1 MPCDFKTAGI
11 PRIGAVAALER
22 YSGRMRG
29 KGKRMKKIK
38 MKLLIALLV
47 IAALGIYYY
56 VALPALNI
64 HSTEFW
70 VFLIVLGLLAS
81 LMFVK
86 KKNLS
91 RYELKGSKGLKVILG
106 IVGLIVVVYLAGALL
121 SSPIVNAKKYQQL
134 MTVETG
140 EFAKDIEELS
150 FDQIP
155 LLDKDSAELLGDRK
169 MGSMVDMVSQFEVD
183 ELYSQINFQD
193 RPVRVSPLKYAS
205 LIKWF
210 TNQGEGIPAY
220 IKIDMATQNTELVKL
235 DEGMKYTTSDHFNR
249 NIYRHLR
256 FKYPTYIFNNLSFE
270 IDEEGV
276 PYWICPVKKFNIGLF
291 GGETIGRV
299 VLCNAITGETED
311 YAIEDAPQWIDRAYS
326 ADLLVQ
332 LYDYHGTLKHGFLN
346 SVLGQKDCL
355 RTTDGYNYLA
365 INDDVWVYTGVTS
378 ITGDQSNVGFVLI
391 NQRTMETRFY
401 EVEGATEASAMSSA
415 EGQVQNLHYTATFPL
430 LLNISGEPTYFIAL
444 KDDAGLVKKYAM
456 VNVQKYQ
463 IVAIGDTVS
472 QCEENYTTLMYEN
485 GIKQTPE
492 DTRDVKIMTAKITKI
507 AQGVVDGNSHYY
519 IMLEGSDAI
528 FDIPVVDFIDI
539 IRYNV
544 GDEVTVEY
552 KEGDQSNTVLSLNGA
567 GKASEG

>member
-1 MPCDFKTAGI
+1 
-11 PRIGAVAALER
+11 
-22 YSGRMRG
+22 
-29 KGKRMKKIK
+29 MKKLK
-38 MKLLIALLV
+38 TKVLIAVLAVLL
-47 IAALGIYYY
+47 LGIYYY
-56 VALPALNI
+56 AALPAINI

-70 VFLIVLGLLAS
+70 IFLVILIILAA
-81 LMFVK
+81 LIFIK
-86 KKNLS
+86 KKNLD
-91 RYELKGSKGLKVILG
+91 RYGLRESKGLKVILG
-106 IVGLIVVVYLAGALL
+106 LLAAVVIVYLAGTLL
-121 SSPIVNAKKYQQL
+121 SSPVINAKKYQQL
-134 MTVETG
+134 MAVETG
-140 EFAKDIEELS
+140 EFTTDIEELS
-150 FDQIP
+150 YDQIP
-155 LLDKDSAELLGDRK
+155 LLDRDSAALLGNRK

-183 ELYSQINFQD
+183 ELYSQINYKD

-210 TNQGEGIPAY
+210 TNQSEGIPAY
-220 IKIDMATQNTELVKL
+220 ITIDMATQNTELVKL

-256 FKYPTYIFNNLSFE
+256 FRYPTYIFNDLSFE
-270 IDEEGV
+270 VNEEGV
-276 PYWICPVKKFNIGLF
+276 PYWICPVKQYNIVLF
-291 GGETIGRV
+291 GGVTIGRV

-355 RTTDGYNYLA
+355 ETTEGYNYLA

-378 ITGDQSNVGFVLI
+378 VSGDQSNVGFVLM

-444 KDDAGLVKKYAM
+444 KDDAGLVKMYAM

-463 IVAIGDTVS
+463 IVATGDTVS
-472 QCEENYTTLMYEN
+472 ECEDAYTDLMYEN
-485 GIKQTPE
+485 GIRETAE
-492 DTRDVKIMTAKITKI
+492 DTREVLTITAPITRI
-507 AQGVVDGNSHYY
+507 AQGVIDGNSHYY
-519 IMLEGSDAI
+519 IMLEGSDGI

-544 GDEVTVEY
+544 GDEVTIEY
-552 KEGDQSNTVLSLNGA
+552 KEGERSNTVLSLNGVE
-567 GKASEG
+567 KAAQEQ

>member
-1 MPCDFKTAGI
+1 
-11 PRIGAVAALER
+11 
-22 YSGRMRG
+22 
-29 KGKRMKKIK
+29 MKKIRT
-38 MKLLIALLV
+38 KLLLILLV

-56 VALPALNI
+56 AALPPVNI

-70 VFLIVLGLLAS
+70 VFLFVLGILAA
-81 LMFVK
+81 LIFIK
-86 KKNLS
+86 KKNLN
-91 RYELKGSKGLKVILG
+91 RYELKESKGLKVILG
-106 IVGLIVVVYLAGALL
+106 VVALIVIVYLVGALL

-134 MTVETG
+134 MAVETR
-140 EFAKDIEELS
+140 EFTTDIEELS

-183 ELYSQINFQD
+183 SLYSQINYQD

-220 IKIDMATQNTELVKL
+220 IKIDMATQDTELVKL

-256 FKYPTYIFNNLSFE
+256 FKYPTYIFNDLSFE
-270 IDEEGV
+270 VDEEGI

-299 VLCNAITGETED
+299 VLCNAITGETQD

-332 LYDYHGTLKHGFLN
+332 LYDYYGTLKHGFFN

-355 RTTDGYNYLA
+355 HTTDGYNYLA
-365 INDDVWVYTGVTS
+365 IDDDVWVYTGVTS
-378 ITGDQSNVGFVLI
+378 ITGDQSNVGFVLM

-472 QCEENYTTLMYEN
+472 ECEENYSTLMYEN
-485 GIKQTPE
+485 GIKETPE
-492 DTRDVKIMTAKITKI
+492 DTRDVETITARITKI

-519 IMLEGSDAI
+519 IMVEGSDAI

-539 IRYNV
+539 IRYDV
-544 GDEVTVEY
+544 GDEVTIEY
-552 KEGDQSNTVLSLNGA
+552 KEGEKSNTVLSVNGTERA
-567 GKASEG
+567 PSEGSEQ

>member
-1 MPCDFKTAGI
+1 
-11 PRIGAVAALER
+11 
-22 YSGRMRG
+22 
-29 KGKRMKKIK
+29 MKKIK
-38 MKLLIALLV
+38 TKVLITLLIIV
-47 IAALGIYYY
+47 ALGIYYY
-56 VALPALNI
+56 VALPAINI

-70 VFLIVLGLLAS
+70 VFLIVLGLLAA
-81 LMFVK
+81 LAFIK
-86 KKNLS
+86 KRKLS
-91 RYELKGSKGLKVILG
+91 RYELKESKGLKIILG
-106 IVGLIVVVYLAGALL
+106 IVGLVVVVYLGGTLL

-183 ELYSQINFQD
+183 ELYSQINYQD

-256 FKYPTYIFNNLSFE
+256 FRYPTYIFNELSFE

-332 LYDYHGTLKHGFLN
+332 LYDYYGTLKHGFFN
-346 SVLGQKDCL
+346 SILGQKDCL

-365 INDDVWVYTGVTS
+365 IDDDVWVYTGVTS
-378 ITGDQSNVGFVLI
+378 ITGDQSNVGFVLM

-472 QCEENYTTLMYEN
+472 ECEENYTTLMYEN

-492 DTRDVKIMTAKITKI
+492 DTRDVESLTARITKI

-519 IMLEGSDAI
+519 LMLEGSDAI

-539 IRYNV
+539 IRYDV
-544 GDEVTVEY
+544 GDEVTIEY
-552 KEGDQSNTVLSLNGA
+552 REGGQSNTVLSLNGVEKTA
-567 GKASEG
+567 EESAQSVEDSVDTDE

>member
-1 MPCDFKTAGI
+1 
-11 PRIGAVAALER
+11 
-22 YSGRMRG
+22 
-29 KGKRMKKIK
+29 MKSIK
-38 MKLLIALLV
+38 VKLLTGLAV
-47 IAALGIYYY
+47 IIVLGIYYY
-56 VALPALNI
+56 VTLPAINI
-64 HSTEFW
+64 HSSETW
-70 VFLIVLGLLAS
+70 IFLIILGILAAVA
-81 LMFVK
+81 FVK
-86 KKNLS
+86 KKRLS
-91 RYELKGSKGLKVILG
+91 RYEIRESKGLKVILG
-106 IVGLIVVVYLAGALL
+106 IIVLIVLVYLVGTLL

-134 MTVETG
+134 MNVETG
-140 EFAKDIEELS
+140 EFAKDIEEVS

-183 ELYSQINFQD
+183 SLYSQINYQD
-193 RPVRVSPLKYAS
+193 RPVRVSPLRYAS

-235 DEGMKYTTSDHFNR
+235 DQGMKYTTSDHFNR

-256 FKYPTYIFNNLSFE
+256 FRYPTYIFNDLSFE
-270 IDEEGV
+270 VDEEGT
-276 PYWICPVKKFNIGLF
+276 PYWICPVKKYNIGLF

-326 ADLLVQ
+326 ADMLVQ
-332 LYDYHGTLKHGFLN
+332 LYDYYGTLKHGYFN
-346 SVLGQKDCL
+346 SILGQRDCL
-355 RTTDGYNYLA
+355 KTTDGYNYLA
-365 INDDVWVYTGVTS
+365 IDDDVWVYTGVTS
-378 ITGDQSNVGFVLI
+378 ITGDQSNVGFVLM

-415 EGQVQNLHYTATFPL
+415 EGQVQNLHYKATFPL

-485 GIKQTPE
+485 GIKETPE
-492 DTRDVKIMTAKITKI
+492 DTRDVLSITAAISKI

-519 IMLEGSDAI
+519 IMVEGSDEI

-539 IRYNV
+539 IRYDV
-544 GDEVTVEY
+544 GDEVAIEY
-552 KEGDQSNTVLSLNGA
+552 KEGEQSNTVLSLNGVKKAQGTSAQQGA
-567 GKASEG
+567 GNDNADNTDVQE

>member
-1 MPCDFKTAGI
+1 
-11 PRIGAVAALER
+11 
-22 YSGRMRG
+22 
-29 KGKRMKKIK
+29 MKKIRT
-38 MKLLIALLV
+38 KLLLILLV

-56 VALPALNI
+56 AALPPVNI

-70 VFLIVLGLLAS
+70 VFLFVLGILAA
-81 LMFVK
+81 LIFIK
-86 KKNLS
+86 RKNLS
-91 RYELKGSKGLKVILG
+91 RYELKESKGLKVILG
-106 IVGLIVVVYLAGALL
+106 LTGLVVIVYLVGALL
-121 SSPIVNAKKYQQL
+121 SSPIINAKKYQQL
-134 MTVETG
+134 MTVETR
-140 EFAKDIEELS
+140 EFTTDIEELS

-183 ELYSQINFQD
+183 SLYSQINYQD

-220 IKIDMATQNTELVKL
+220 IKIDMATQDTELVKL

-256 FKYPTYIFNNLSFE
+256 FKYPTYIFNDLSFE
-270 IDEEGV
+270 VDEEGI

-299 VLCNAITGETED
+299 VLCNAITGETQD

-326 ADLLVQ
+326 ADLLVR
-332 LYDYHGTLKHGFLN
+332 LYDYYGTLKHGFFN

-355 RTTDGYNYLA
+355 HTTDGYNYLA
-365 INDDVWVYTGVTS
+365 IDDDVWVYTGVTS
-378 ITGDQSNVGFVLI
+378 ITGDQSNVGFVLM

-472 QCEENYTTLMYEN
+472 ECEENYSTLMYEN
-485 GIKQTPE
+485 GIKETPE
-492 DTRDVKIMTAKITKI
+492 DTRDVETITARITKI

-519 IMLEGSDAI
+519 IMVEGSDAI

-539 IRYNV
+539 IRYDV
-544 GDEVTVEY
+544 GDEVTIDIPRGRVTYEIT
-552 KEGDQSNTVLSLNGA
+552 EIEFHGVRD
-567 GKASEG
+567 